1 MLFFQLQIKLYFN
14 ENKNCLSKKKVNANY
29 SNYLHLQKFALYCSV
44 TDLLILPIVK
54 GLWKLQKILLRCELN
69 MNFPKTIWLKVNQL

>member
-54 GLWKLQKILLRCELN
+54 GL
-69 MNFPKTIWLKVNQL
+69 